1 MRINGVFIIINMSE
15 AYNKFITDSEIK
27 AFDKSHR
34 STVAFNISRYDAAV
48 VKGKEQYSNLDL
60 AKQRAAH
67 IKNKV
72 IIDLPKY
79 LVDFEA
85 SFQSH
90 GGKVIWAQDAAEVVS
105 EILKIAKKHRAKFI
119 VKSKTMV
126 TEEIELNDH
135 LEKAGI
141 ESLETDLGE
150 YIVQIAG
157 EKPYHIVTPAM
168 HKSKE
173 EVAQLF
179 NEKFGLSADSTPE
192 QITAFVRGLLREKFY
207 NADIGITGANFLV
220 ADIGAVC
227 LTENEGNA
235 MMSMSF
241 PKVHIVVAGIEKLI
255 PKLRDLDLFWPLLA
269 THGTGQNITVY
280 NSIVTGPRKDG
291 ENDGPEEMYVVL
303 LDNNRTEIL
312 AHKNQRRALACIR
325 CGACL
330 NVCPVYKSIGGHTY
344 GVTYSGPIGSVIT
357 PWLSG
362 MKDYKH
368 LGFASSLC
376 GSCTEVCPVKIN
388 LHELLLYNRNDSVKE
403 GYASRFDKTLMFG
416 FKTAMRNRKYID
428 MLSGKNKNK
437 LLRKFFAASW
447 GPRRI
452 LPEIAPKSF
461 KELWD
466 EQRNVKK

>member
-1 MRINGVFIIINMSE
+1 MSDS
-15 AYNKFITDSEIK
+15 YTKFVTDSEK
-27 AFDKSHR
+27 TAFDKTHR
-34 STVAFNISRYDAAV
+34 AILAFNISRYDAAV
-48 VKGKEQYSNLDL
+48 VKGKEQYSNLEL
-60 AKQRAAH
+60 AKERAAH

-72 IIDLPKY
+72 ITDMPKY

-85 SFQSH
+85 AFQSR
-90 GGKVIWAQDAAEVVS
+90 GGKVIWAQDGAEAVS
-105 EILKIAKKHRAKFI
+105 EVLKIVKKQQAKHV

-126 TEEIELNDH
+126 TEEIALNEH

-150 YIVQIAG
+150 YIVQLTG

-173 EVAQLF
+173 QVAQLF
-179 NEKFGLSADSTPE
+179 NEKFGLDPNSTPQ
-192 QITAFVRGLLREKFY
+192 QITAYVRNLLREKFF

-235 MMSMSF
+235 LMSMSF
-241 PKVHIVVAGIEKLI
+241 PKVHIVIAGIEKLI

-269 THGTGQNITVY
+269 THGTGQNMTVY
-280 NSIVTGPRKDG
+280 NSIITGPRQEG
-291 ENDGPEEMYVVL
+291 ENDGPEEMYVIL

-312 AHKNQRRALACIR
+312 AHKNQRRALGCIR

-330 NVCPVYKSIGGHTY
+330 NVCPVYKSIGGHAY
-344 GVTYSGPIGSVIT
+344 GTTYSGPIGSVIT
-357 PWLSG
+357 PWMRG
-362 MKDYKH
+362 MKDFKH
-368 LGFASSLC
+368 LSFASSLC
-376 GSCTEVCPVKIN
+376 GACTEVCPVKIN

-403 GYASRFDKTLMFG
+403 GFASRFDKTVMYAY
-416 FKTAMRNRKYID
+416 KTAMGKRKYID

-437 LLRKFFAASW
+437 ALKKFFAAAW
-447 GPRRI
+447 GPRRE
-452 LPEIAPKSF
+452 LPVVAPKSF

-466 EQRNVKK
+466 ERREGKK